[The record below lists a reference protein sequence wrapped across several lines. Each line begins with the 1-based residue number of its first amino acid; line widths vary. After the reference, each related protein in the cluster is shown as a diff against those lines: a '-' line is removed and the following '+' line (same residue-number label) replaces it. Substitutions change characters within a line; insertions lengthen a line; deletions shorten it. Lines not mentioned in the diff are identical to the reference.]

1 MSVLP
6 WTNSR
11 ELYSSSSFWQNREN
25 FDSESQDYG
34 PIEMICFVLPSLTFK
49 KVNGYVHEPKPNN

>member
-34 PIEMICFVLPSLTFK
+34 PIEMIFK